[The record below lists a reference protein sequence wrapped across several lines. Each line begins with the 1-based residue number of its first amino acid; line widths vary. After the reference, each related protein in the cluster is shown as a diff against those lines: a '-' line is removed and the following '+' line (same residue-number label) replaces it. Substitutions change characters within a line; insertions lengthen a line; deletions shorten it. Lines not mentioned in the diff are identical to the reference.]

1 MADKTYNDILFSV
14 EGGVATLALNRPK
27 ALNAL
32 YAPINEEIMD
42 ALKTVQADES
52 IRVLILTGLP
62 KAFAAGADVKEMAEA
77 DPETARKLA
86 SLAVEINNTLE
97 ALPIPTIAAV
107 PGFAFGGGF
116 EMALSCDFRI
126 GGSRTTLAFP
136 ECGIGIIPGAN
147 GSARVAAIVGP
158 AKAKELV
165 MLSDP
170 AHPITGKQAYDM
182 GLLNWYVTGDEEVF
196 AQAKAAKAAYKE
208 AKKSG
213 DEAKIAEAKAANKA
227 ADNAAAQSEFDAI
240 MAEANKVAA
249 RLVAR
254 PGKAL
259 AAAKAVIMKVTND
272 TVANGKIQELDE
284 FAALF
289 ATHDQKEG
297 MAAMIE
303 KREPVFTNK

>member
-1 MADKTYNDILFSV
+1 MADKTYNDIIFTV
-14 EGGVATLALNRPK
+14 EAGVATLQLNRPK

-42 ALKTVQADES
+42 ALKSVESDES
-52 IRVLILTGLP
+52 IRVLIITGIP
-62 KAFAAGADVKEMAEA
+62 KALAAGADVKEMAEA

-86 SLAVEINNTLE
+86 SLAVEINNKLE

-116 EMALSCDFRI
+116 ELALSCDFRV
-126 GGSRTTLAFP
+126 GGKRTTLAFP

-147 GSARVAAIVGP
+147 GGARAAAIVGP

-170 AHPITGKQAYDM
+170 MHPITGKEAYDM
-182 GLLNWYVTGDEEVF
+182 GLLNWYVEGDPELDE
-196 AQAKAAKAAYKE
+196 AAKAAKAAFKA
-208 AKKSG
+208 AKKAG
-213 DEAKIAEAKAANKA
+213 DEAQIAEAKAANKA
-227 ADNAAAQSEFDAI
+227 ADAAASQAEYDAI
-240 MAEANKVAA
+240 MAKANEVAV
-249 RLVAR
+249 RLVSR

-259 AAAKAVIMKVTND
+259 AAAKAVIMKATND
-272 TVANGKIQELDE
+272 TTANAKAVEIDE
-284 FAALF
+284 FAGLF

-303 KREPVFTNK
+303 KRPAVFTNN